1 MRNTTTKA
9 GSKHPGSA
17 AGVLLLLAVLA
28 SLVGCQGVSAGHTEQ
43 QQVGSL
49 SLPAS
54 NLSFGSVAAGSTKTM
69 TVNAMNTGAASVT
82 VNSAVISTNDFSL
95 TAPSLPVTIAAGQSV
110 PMNVM
115 FKPNA
120 AGNFSATVTIT
131 SDASDT
137 VVNLAL
143 TGTGTDSSGNEGELT
158 PDPTSEAFPSVTV
171 GSHKAETVTLTN
183 TGGASLT
190 ISQASISGTGF
201 QLSGIATPLTL
212 NTAQST
218 TFTVTFAPQSAGSAN
233 GTVTMASNASNPT
246 LNISLS
252 GTGTTAVGQLGAS
265 PATLAVGNVV
275 VGTSGTAS
283 GSLTASGANVTVTA
297 AGTNNAAFTLTGLSL
312 PLTIAAGTSVPFTVT
327 FDPEATGAASAT
339 LTFTTDAQTST
350 TTASATGTGTAAPTH
365 TVSLS
370 WTASTSSNVSGY
382 NIYRAAYSGSCGSF
396 AKLNSLLNTSTLYSD
411 TLVQDGSSYCYA
423 TTAVNSS
430 NEESGYSNIVSNVQI
445 PAP

>member
-1 MRNTTTKA
+1 MA
-9 GSKHPGSA
+9 GY
-17 AGVLLLLAVLA
+17 
-28 SLVGCQGVSAGHTEQ
+28 
-43 QQVGSL
+43 
-49 SLPAS
+49 
-54 NLSFGSVAAGSTKTM
+54 LSFGSVDAGESKTLQVTALNSGTASI
-69 TVNAMNTGAASVT
+69 TVSSV
-82 VNSAVISTNDFSL
+82 AISSKYFSL
-95 TAPSLPVTIAAGQSV
+95 SAPSLPVTIGAGESANLTV
-110 PMNVM
+110 K
-115 FKPNA
+115 FTPNA
-120 AGNFSATVTIT
+120 AGNFSATASIT
-131 SDASDT
+131 SNATDT
-137 VVNLAL
+137 ATSLSL
-143 TGTGTDSSGNEGELT
+143 MGTGTGTTQEGALT
-158 PDPTSEAFPSVTV
+158 SNPAAEDFPTVTV
-171 GSHKAETVTLTN
+171 GGSQPETITLKN
-183 TGGASLT
+183 TGTASVD
-190 ISQASISGTGF
+190 IAQATISGTGF
-201 QLSGIATPLTL
+201 QLSGITTPLTL
-212 NTAQST
+212 GANQTT
-218 TFTVTFAPQSAGSAN
+218 TFTVTFAPQAVGSAS
-233 GTVTMASNASNPT
+233 GTVTITSDGANPT
-246 LNISLS
+246 LTIGLS
-252 GTGTTAVGQLGAS
+252 GTATAAVGQLAAS
-265 PATLAVGNVV
+265 PTTIPVGNVV